1 MTEHIADRFAAGW
14 SSRDPERFAALVTE
28 DCLYEDIPLGAELRG
43 RDAIAGHLR
52 AWLASSSD
60 IVMRPLRTFDAG
72 RCVGL
77 EWSYTG
83 THDGRF
89 EGIEPTSRA
98 FAFRGASLLELDGDA
113 ISHCVDYWDLA
124 HLVRV
129 LR

>member
-14 SSRDPERFAALVTE
+14 SSRDPERFA
-28 DCLYEDIPLGAELRG
+28 G
-43 RDAIAGHLR
+43 IA
-52 AWLASSSD
+52 
-60 IVMRPLRTFDAG
+60 P
-72 RCVGL
+72 
-77 EWSYTG
+77 TG
-83 THDGRF
+83 
-89 EGIEPTSRA
+89 RA